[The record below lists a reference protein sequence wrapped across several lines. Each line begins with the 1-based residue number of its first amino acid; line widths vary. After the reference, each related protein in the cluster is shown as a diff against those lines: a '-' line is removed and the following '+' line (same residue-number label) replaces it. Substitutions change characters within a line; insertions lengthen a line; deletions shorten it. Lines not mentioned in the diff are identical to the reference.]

1 MESQQIDIFSIIY
14 QDFKIKNKIRLIE
27 LFAGIGSQ
35 AKALERLN
43 VDFEHYKVIEFDKY
57 AINSY
62 NAIHGTNFKPIDIT
76 KINSEYLEI
85 NDTKH
90 FTYLL
95 TYSFPCQDLSIAGK
109 QKGMKKGSNTRSG
122 LLWEVERLLDECD
135 ELPQVLLMENV
146 PQVIGEKNIKD
157 FQEWQLK
164 LSSLGYSNY
173 VKILNAKDYGIP
185 QNRKRCF
192 MISILGNYNY
202 QFPKAFNLELKLK
215 DILEENVEEK
225 YFLSQKLIDTFKN
238 YKTEKFD
245 RNKTFKVFD
254 KNKDFVARTITTKA
268 GSRSTDNF
276 LYDKNILCD
285 KLIESGEYNEYDVIN
300 HGYTKSRMNGINRLE
315 SKNGLSPTLTTR
327 GDTLGVFVKDDKKE
341 ISDLRIRKLTPL
353 ECWRLMGFDDVDFY
367 KCQKINSN
375 EQLYKQAGNSI
386 VVDVLYY
393 IFKQFF

>member
-43 VDFEHYKVIEFDKY
+43 VDFEHYKVIEFDKC

-62 NAIHGTNFKPIDIT
+62 NAIHGTNFKPTDIT
-76 KINSEYLEI
+76 KINSKYLEI

-135 ELPQVLLMENV
+135 ELPQILLMENV

-164 LSSLGYSNY
+164 LLSLGYSNY

-185 QNRKRCF
+185 QSRKRCF

-225 YFLSQKLIDTFKN
+225 YFLSQKL
-238 YKTEKFD
+238 
-245 RNKTFKVFD
+245 
-254 KNKDFVARTITTKA
+254 VARTITTKA
-268 GSRSTDNF
+268 GSRSTNNF

-300 HGYTKSRMNGINRLE
+300 HGCSKSRMNGINRLE
-315 SKNGLSPTLTTR
+315 SKNGLAPTLTTR

-353 ECWRLMGFDDVDFY
+353 ECWRLMGFDDDDFY

-375 EQLYKQAGNSI
+375 AQLYKQAGNSI